1 MEITK
6 ELLLNNLL
14 MLRMEMHHQ
23 KREKDKT
30 EDEKERETKEV
41 EEHHRKLSEVLEKLG
56 KKDRKIVNQYCDH
69 ISDKLTG
76 DNDFYYKA
84 GFQDG
89 IRLMVKLMKF
99 SQN

>member
-6 ELLLNNLL
+6 ELLLSDLL
-14 MLRMEMHHQ
+14 TLRMEMHYQ

-30 EDEKERETKEV
+30 EDEKERESREVKEY
-41 EEHHRKLSEVLEKLG
+41 HRKLAEALENLE

-69 ISDKLTG
+69 LSEKLTG

-89 IRLMVKLMKF
+89 IRLMMKLMKI